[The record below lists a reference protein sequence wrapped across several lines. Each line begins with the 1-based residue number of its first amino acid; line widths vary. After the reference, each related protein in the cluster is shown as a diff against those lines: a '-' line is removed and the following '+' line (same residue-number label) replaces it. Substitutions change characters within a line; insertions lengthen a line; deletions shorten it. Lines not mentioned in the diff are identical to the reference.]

1 MLQKII
7 PPRLKSA
14 FSKRPPGLN
23 ADWRKR
29 ILVLIGVAAA
39 LLLIGH
45 LSVRFIVWPQIEKSK
60 ASVEKLIG
68 ARAGVDVS
76 IDDLK
81 VSWTKI
87 RPSFEMNGLR
97 FNSPDKTKSLLTI
110 SKIYGELSWKSFYH
124 LAPYFHEIYFENAEI
139 YAQRNAKGAIFIA
152 GISTDGD
159 SNGYAAENWLFS
171 QDAID
176 INNVNIIWDDKLN
189 KKSPQNVGIQRLT
202 LSNGIR
208 RHQGSITAN
217 TPWNRGPAEVNVNFV
232 HHLGGQAG
240 NWHDWIGNLSWNIQ
254 GLDLNQIAKDFK
266 INLDSLEGKLS
277 SNGTLKIDNAKPDG
291 GEFFIAV
298 DDLVVQL
305 SKKEDAIALGRLE
318 ANLLQETNDGL
329 IAISTKTFAWREMGS
344 AKSVP
349 LDTLSPMTFR
359 WRSPGEDGEIKE
371 FGFSSP
377 KISVEDVTLFALNL
391 PLSKKVHQWIK
402 ASQAEG
408 DLENLDIHWSESKS
422 PLSAL
427 NIPGGWFKSN
437 KLDFSVNAKLN
448 NLSFKGI
455 NKSMPSVTDLS
466 GFISSTQKEGTF
478 SLNSNDLN
486 LEVQRFIG
494 GSKNSV

>member
-14 FSKRPPGLN
+14 FSKRPPGLS

-81 VSWTKI
+81 VSWTGI

-159 SNGYAAENWLFS
+159 SNGYTAENWLFS

-208 RHQGSITAN
+208 RHQG
-217 TPWNRGPAEVNVNFV
+217 
-232 HHLGGQAG
+232 
-240 NWHDWIGNLSWNIQ
+240 
-254 GLDLNQIAKDFK
+254 
-266 INLDSLEGKLS
+266 
-277 SNGTLKIDNAKPDG
+277 
-291 GEFFIAV
+291 
-298 DDLVVQL
+298 
-305 SKKEDAIALGRLE
+305 
-318 ANLLQETNDGL
+318 
-329 IAISTKTFAWREMGS
+329 
-344 AKSVP
+344 
-349 LDTLSPMTFR
+349 
-359 WRSPGEDGEIKE
+359 
-371 FGFSSP
+371 
-377 KISVEDVTLFALNL
+377 
-391 PLSKKVHQWIK
+391 
-402 ASQAEG
+402 
-408 DLENLDIHWSESKS
+408 
-422 PLSAL
+422 
-427 NIPGGWFKSN
+427 
-437 KLDFSVNAKLN
+437 
-448 NLSFKGI
+448 
-455 NKSMPSVTDLS
+455 
-466 GFISSTQKEGTF
+466 
-478 SLNSNDLN
+478 
-486 LEVQRFIG
+486 
-494 GSKNSV
+494 